1 MFRNF
6 FLRKGGKWGGMKVE
20 GKGLIVR
27 EIICEILPDLG
38 NIGIV
43 ILLRVR

>member
-6 FLRKGGKWGGMKVE
+6 FFVEGGKWGGKKVE

-27 EIICEILPDLG
+27 GIICAILPVLG